1 MKNRNEIKEHKED
14 MTIEEYRK
22 ELHRIFENMEDI
34 QLLRLFYL
42 YAVNRIKRDHTVDCG
57 VSCANYKD
65 LIVEMTEKIDNEN
78 FLRRICIIL
87 NDYLRKKPK

>member
-34 QLLRLFYL
+34 QLLRHFYI
-42 YAVNRIKRDHTVDCG
+42 YALNRTNRIQTVDSG
-57 VSCANYKD
+57 TSSDYGD
-65 LIVEMTEKIDNEN
+65 MIVEMVEQIESRKMLIKIYIFIKTLLEE
-78 FLRRICIIL
+78 
-87 NDYLRKKPK
+87 